1 MLYSISLICILITNF
16 LYSPHYFLSVFCI
29 LKEKIKCRSHTLAF
43 TFLWL
48 AEIAKNTKPVIRYL
62 PTSSH
67 LIRELPQNCE
77 MISKAT
83 DLGLIFCPSK
93 KGARHDGCFYDPKSG
108 KITETIQFKLKEE
121 GSRLNYDQL
130 TTWSQKY
137 CNLDSIDIGFKS
149 SQDLEQSKD
158 LIIKINEFSSLEG
171 FKLFFTATDY
181 SLYKSEHTCRPDIK
195 DILETQASFNKI
207 VTEVN
212 NKMIDSY
219 GEILTEFTFFP

>member
-1 MLYSISLICILITNF
+1 MLYIIYLIYILITNF
-16 LYSPHYFLSVFCI
+16 LYSPYYFLSVFCM
-29 LKEKIKCRSHTLAF
+29 LKEKIKCCSHSLAF
-43 TFLWL
+43 SFLWI
-48 AEIAKNTKPVIRYL
+48 AEIAQKTKPVIMYL

-77 MISKAT
+77 MISKAM

-93 KGARHDGCFYDPKSG
+93 KGARHDGCFYDPKIG
-108 KITETIQFKLKEE
+108 KITETVQFKLKEE

-137 CNLDSIDIGFKS
+137 RNLDSLDIGFQS

-171 FKLFFTATDY
+171 FKLVFTATDY
-181 SLYKSEHTCRPDIK
+181 SSYKLEHTCRSDIK
-195 DILETQASFNKI
+195 DILETQASLNKI
-207 VTEVN
+207 VSGVN
-212 NKMIDSY
+212 EKMIDSH
-219 GEILTEFTFFP
+219 GEILTEFMFFY